1 MGDQEAIA
9 LRCSFP
15 GCDYST
21 AKQAPPFNLTQLSTH
36 HKVAHAID
44 SGGCVYPMAMPLPGI
59 WGNMWGHNVVS
70 ASSTSITS
78 TIKEGARVE
87 GGGEGGNGGKEN
99 TEQEKNQKE
108 RSCQKEK

>member
-21 AKQAPPFNLTQLSTH
+21 AKQAPPFNLTQLSMH
-36 HKVAHAID
+36 HKVGHAIG
-44 SGGCVYPMAMPLPGI
+44 SGGCVYPLAMPLPGI
-59 WGNMWGHNVVS
+59 WGNMWGHKVVS

-87 GGGEGGNGGKEN
+87 GRGEGGMGEEGRGN
-99 TEQEKNQKE
+99 TEQEKKP
-108 RSCQKEK
+108 